1 MKKFSVCF
9 FLLIALSWVVTALA
23 DGTKN
28 QIIIIS
34 STDGHVKP
42 LEGTPAFETVVAGE
56 FTTTNDFE
64 KLVVETQ
71 KLLNQLSPKAAEL
84 AVKSY
89 NTIMKGDPSNLQ
101 RLPDVA
107 TNVMENLLAVI
118 ERYSQNSPILG
129 EKSKEIRARLEK
141 LYGYNFGPER
151 PDSVSIL
158 KVSKEGK
165 GVIIVEGRE
174 ILYTITPGLY
184 DTIQNEREVIAVEK
198 LLDGMYK
205 VAIGI
210 FYPGQETVS
219 LTWDE
224 RTFPSIQAFLEYHN
238 ASPAQIEWLKCGKSS
253 CVPSIK
259 KKPITKKK

>member
-1 MKKFSVCF
+1 VLTISPTDK
-9 FLLIALSWVVTALA
+9 LLIPVENMPNFKAIVA
-23 DGTKN
+23 
-28 QIIIIS
+28 
-34 STDGHVKP
+34 
-42 LEGTPAFETVVAGE
+42 ET
-56 FTTTNDFE
+56 FTLTSDFE
-64 KLVVETQ
+64 QLVIENQ
-71 KLLNQLSPKAAEL
+71 QLLNQLSPKAAEL
-84 AVKSY
+84 AAKSY

-107 TNVMENLLAVI
+107 MNVMENLLAVI
-118 ERYSQNSPILG
+118 ERYSQNSSILG
-129 EKSKEIRARLEK
+129 EKSKEIRVRLEK

-165 GVIIVEGRE
+165 GIIIVEGRE
-174 ILYTITPGLY
+174 VLYTITPGLY

-198 LLDGMYK
+198 LLDGTYK
-205 VAIGI
+205 VAIGV

-224 RTFPSIQAFLEYHN
+224 RTFSSIQAFLEYHN